1 MKKLSESR
9 TLALTVLVI
18 LALLAVPLF
27 GGLGLKT
34 AQSRAAKAFSAIAGN
49 TDQHGNDLF
58 SDADRLIAA
67 ASSLLEVGKASAS
80 EEQVKKLE
88 AAIKAC
94 KSEKNAVAKYDKSD
108 ALCNVAKSFFN
119 SIGSGEADGAQMYY
133 TEVDSLQS
141 QIRRAYRAEYTDYLN
156 TCSELT
162 ASWPASSIAK
172 LWNIGG

>member
-9 TLALTVLVI
+9 TLALVVLVI

-34 AQSRAAKAFSAIAGN
+34 AQSRAAKAFSAIACN

-67 ASSLLEVGKASAS
+67 ASSLLEAGKSSAG
-80 EEQVKKLE
+80 EENAKKLE

-94 KSEKNAVAKYDKSD
+94 KSEKNAVVKYDKSD
-108 ALCNVAKSFFN
+108 ALYNIAKSFFN
-119 SIGSGEADGAQMYY
+119 SIGEGETGGAETYNA
-133 TEVDSLQS
+133 EIESLHS

-156 TCSELT
+156 SCTELIS
-162 ASWPASSIAK
+162 SWPASSIAK

>member
-9 TLALTVLVI
+9 TLALVVLVI

-34 AQSRAAKAFSAIAGN
+34 AQNRAAKAFSAIACN

-67 ASSLLEVGKASAS
+67 ASSLLEAGKSSAG
-80 EEQVKKLE
+80 EEHVKKLE

-94 KSEKNAVAKYDKSD
+94 KSEKNAVEKYNKSVE
-108 ALCNVAKSFFN
+108 LCNIADSFYK
-119 SIGSGEADGAQMYY
+119 SIGSGEADTYY
-133 TEVDSLQS
+133 TEIAESLQPR
-141 QIRRAYRAEYTDYLN
+141 IRRFYRAAYTDYLT
-156 TCSELT
+156 TCTELT